1 VPLLPLFFR
10 LRRKILGASRA
21 ARGWR
26 ISAHPISWW
35 TLLVTTLAIL
45 VTSLD
50 AAILPSVLPQIKI
63 QFGLDDIRA
72 GGVNSLFFIGIVAGA
87 LLFGWLSDVVGNGYR
102 RTWVWITAMAL
113 SVVGGTFTFLL
124 ATSWV
129 AFQLLRPVM
138 GVSRG
143 GSESTNVAIVGEW
156 WQVENRGFAVGT
168 HHIGFPLGQ
177 FAGPALVAVVL
188 SVSDW
193 QTTFLVLPLIG
204 VPVMIAQAGLG
215 TKRNLR
221 RVYGWIRA
229 RGLTPPLPDL
239 TTKPLARKPWRILV
253 EAVAIANVRQCI
265 VLNFAFLW
273 CELGLSTFL
282 VVFLT
287 EHTTMGAGEAVVAS
301 GASGLTGWFGQI
313 FWGTV
318 SDHLGRKPVLLICV
332 LGWVATVVPLLWVTS
347 GWQVWLLLL
356 AWGLFRNAP
365 YPVIYSLVMDSAP
378 QQAGSAMGLMIGLTT
393 GISGAIVSSVV
404 GLVITAWG
412 WTVAYMVLIAGPV
425 LGLIPLLLLSE
436 TVTTRRRPELSAE

>member
-1 VPLLPLFFR
+1 MPFFAR
-10 LRRKILGASRA
+10 LWKGIPGARSTARR
-21 ARGWR
+21 WR

-50 AAILPSVLPQIKI
+50 AAILPSVLPQVKI
-63 QFGLDDIRA
+63 QFGLDDARA
-72 GGVNSLFFIGIVAGA
+72 GGVNSLFFLGIVAGA

-102 RTWVWITAMAL
+102 RTWVWIAAMAL
-113 SVVGGTFTFLL
+113 SVVGGTLTFLL
-124 ATSWV
+124 ASSWV

-138 GVSRG
+138 GISRG

-177 FAGPALVAVVL
+177 FVGPALVAAVL
-188 SVSDW
+188 TVSNW
-193 QTTFLVLPLIG
+193 QTAFLVLPLIG
-204 VPVMIAQAGLG
+204 VPILIAQAGLG

-221 RVYGWIRA
+221 RVYDWIRE
-229 RGLTPPLPDL
+229 RGLTAPLPDVA
-239 TTKPLARKPWRILV
+239 TKPLARRPWRLLV
-253 EAVAIANVRQCI
+253 EALAIANIRQCI

-282 VVFLT
+282 VVYLT

-313 FWGTV
+313 LWATV
-318 SDHLGRKPVLLICV
+318 SDHLGRRPVLLICV
-332 LGWVATVVPLLWVTS
+332 LGWVLTVVPLLLVTS
-347 GWQVWLLLL
+347 GWQAWWLLL

-393 GISGAIVSSVV
+393 GISGAIVATVV

-412 WTVAYMVLIAGPV
+412 WTAAYVVLVAGPV
-425 LGLIPLLLLSE
+425 LGLIPLSLLSE
-436 TVTTRRRPELSAE
+436 TVTTRRQTESRAE